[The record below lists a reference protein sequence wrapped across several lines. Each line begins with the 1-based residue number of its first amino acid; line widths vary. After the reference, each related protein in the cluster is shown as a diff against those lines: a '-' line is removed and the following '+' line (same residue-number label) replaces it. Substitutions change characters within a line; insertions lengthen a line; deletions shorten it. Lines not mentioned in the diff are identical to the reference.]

1 MHVDLRGFTQEKLL
15 PRIELI
21 QADLQ
26 SKARNWWN
34 VSEVDEQTQALV
46 DAHQPVAFIQMNV
59 RWRQADPGTVS
70 SDLQD
75 LAQQSVHLR

>member
-59 RWRQADPGTVS
+59 RGRQADPGTVP